1 MIVPSPPIFTPSNK
15 AFQSEV
21 KFDRRIEVGKL
32 LINWLKN
39 MELKKTEVSPLK
51 LARANVSSASECE
64 MFPMKIK
71 KTDKGY

>member
-1 MIVPSPPIFTPSNK
+1 
-15 AFQSEV
+15 
-21 KFDRRIEVGKL
+21 
-32 LINWLKN
+32 

>member
-1 MIVPSPPIFTPSNK
+1 
-15 AFQSEV
+15 
-21 KFDRRIEVGKL
+21 
-32 LINWLKN
+32 

-71 KTDKGY
+71 TDKRLLEESNRS